1 MMTNTQLE
9 SSKTPVLRRAPSSD
23 FYHVTEYLTEVEGD
37 VLKRVRSLMET
48 KVAAVITD
56 FRPRDSFPI
65 ELVPGI
71 ITGLDF
77 EQGVL
82 SPNPSGWM
90 ARLFKRGDSLPI
102 GQTWQWR
109 SEKLDRRETTCN

>member
-1 MMTNTQLE
+1 MMTNTQLK
-9 SSKTPVLRRAPSSD
+9 SSRTPVLRRAPSGD

-48 KVAAVITD
+48 KVAPVITD

-65 ELVPGI
+65 ELVPGV

-77 EQGVL
+77 EQGAL
-82 SPNPSGWM
+82 SPKSFGLDGAPFQAGRFIANQPDLAVAQRE
-90 ARLFKRGDSLPI
+90 AR
-102 GQTWQWR
+102 
-109 SEKLDRRETTCN
+109 